1 MLDKMSV
8 REQRKI
14 VCERADEIINNKNKL
29 IFNNTQPLT
38 KPIDTDLL
46 FLHRIRMTP
55 GEGRRFGVLPKP
67 AVFTFGP
74 LDYQLTMTRDG
85 DAAMLVRSVRLRPG
99 VVEPALYADWIRLL
113 AAIDQREEQRI
124 EILDARSAE
133 PAPK

>member
-1 MLDKMSV
+1 
-8 REQRKI
+8 
-14 VCERADEIINNKNKL
+14 
-29 IFNNTQPLT
+29 
-38 KPIDTDLL
+38 
-46 FLHRIRMTP
+46 
-55 GEGRRFGVLPKP
+55 
-67 AVFTFGP
+67 
-74 LDYQLTMTRDG
+74 MTRDG